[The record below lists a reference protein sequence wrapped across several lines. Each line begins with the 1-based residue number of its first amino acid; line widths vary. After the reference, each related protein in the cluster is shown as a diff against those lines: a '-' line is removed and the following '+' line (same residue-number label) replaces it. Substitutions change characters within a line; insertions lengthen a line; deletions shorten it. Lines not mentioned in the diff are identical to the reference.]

1 MDFISSDTSVWIDF
15 KVIDCVSLPFKLPYT
30 YIMFKESMESEILSP
45 TGFLDELVAAG
56 LVGVNITIEGFLLA
70 DRWGNIYPKLSVPD
84 RIALAIAKQRGIAL
98 LIGDKALRKAASQEG
113 VSTLGTLGVLD
124 RLLNGNYIAKDEYLA
139 CITSLKQH
147 NGSEVRLPADELD
160 KRLDNDK

>member
-1 MDFISSDTSVWIDF
+1 
-15 KVIDCVSLPFKLPYT
+15 
-30 YIMFKESMESEILSP
+30 MFKESMESEILSP

-139 CITSLKQH
+139 
-147 NGSEVRLPADELD
+147 
-160 KRLDNDK
+160 

>member
-1 MDFISSDTSVWIDF
+1 
-15 KVIDCVSLPFKLPYT
+15 
-30 YIMFKESMESEILSP
+30 MFKESMESEILSP
-45 TGFLDELVAAG
+45 TGFLDELVDDG
-56 LVGVNITIEGFLLA
+56 LVGVDITIEEFLLA

-98 LIGDKALRKAASQEG
+98 LTGDKALRKAASQEG

-147 NGSEVRLPADELD
+147 NGHEVRLPADELD

>member
-1 MDFISSDTSVWIDF
+1 
-15 KVIDCVSLPFKLPYT
+15 
-30 YIMFKESMESEILSP
+30 MFKESMESEILSP

-113 VSTLGTLGVLD
+113 VSTLGVLD

-147 NGSEVRLPADELD
+147 NGYEVRLPADELD

>member
-1 MDFISSDTSVWIDF
+1 
-15 KVIDCVSLPFKLPYT
+15 
-30 YIMFKESMESEILSP
+30 MFKESMESEILSP

-56 LVGVNITIEGFLLA
+56 LVGVDITIEGFLLA

-113 VSTLGTLGVLD
+113 VSTLGVLD

-147 NGSEVRLPADELD
+147 NGYEVRLPADELD

>member
-1 MDFISSDTSVWIDF
+1 
-15 KVIDCVSLPFKLPYT
+15 
-30 YIMFKESMESEILSP
+30 MFKESMESEILSP

-56 LVGVNITIEGFLLA
+56 LVGVYITIEGFLLA

-113 VSTLGTLGVLD
+113 VSTLGVLD

-147 NGSEVRLPADELD
+147 NGYEVRLPADELD

>member
-1 MDFISSDTSVWIDF
+1 
-15 KVIDCVSLPFKLPYT
+15 
-30 YIMFKESMESEILSP
+30 MFKESMESEILSP
-45 TGFLDELVAAG
+45 TGFLDELVADG
-56 LVGVNITIEGFLLA
+56 LVGVDITIEEFLLA
-70 DRWGNIYPKLSVPD
+70 DRWGNAYPKLSVPD

-98 LIGDKALRKAASQEG
+98 LTGDKALRKAASQEG

-147 NGSEVRLPADELD
+147 NVYEVRLPADELD

>member
-1 MDFISSDTSVWIDF
+1 
-15 KVIDCVSLPFKLPYT
+15 
-30 YIMFKESMESEILSP
+30 MESEILSP

-113 VSTLGTLGVLD
+113 VSTLGVLD

-147 NGSEVRLPADELD
+147 NGYEVRLPADELD

>member
-1 MDFISSDTSVWIDF
+1 
-15 KVIDCVSLPFKLPYT
+15 
-30 YIMFKESMESEILSP
+30 MFKESMESEILSP
-45 TGFLDELVAAG
+45 TWFLDELVAAG
-56 LVGVNITIEGFLLA
+56 LVGVDITIEGFLLA

-113 VSTLGTLGVLD
+113 VSTLGVLD

-147 NGSEVRLPADELD
+147 NGYEVRLPADELD